1 MATRKGK
8 YHVKTASGYDQVLL
22 ETILSQVK
30 DSPIKSLERNKA
42 YSSGD
47 ICAESTAKGVFLVCT
62 TSGTT
67 SNSLPSGYA
76 SAQEGATI
84 TDGYAKF
91 VVHRFDKVASTTS
104 PAFTG
109 IPTAPTPSGSAG
121 ESQQIAT
128 VGWVQ
133 GVVTGSIPANPV
145 MTGATT
151 TSNGKQGLVPAPS
164 SGSNN
169 RYLNSEGQWK
179 TIEIKTMV
187 GASAYSEGEAGLVP
201 APSSGSANRYLTSA
215 GAWKTIEVMT
225 GATASQI
232 GISGLVPTP
241 AAGNANRY
249 LNADGTWK
257 EISPMQGAT
266 TTSPGTSGLVPSP
279 TAGSSIR
286 YLCSDGTWKEVDLDS
301 AKTKMVV
308 YS

>member
-8 YHVKTASGYDQVLL
+8 YNVKTSNGYDQIFL
-22 ETILSQVK
+22 ETVLSQIK

-42 YSSGD
+42 YSNGD
-47 ICAESTAKGVFLVCT
+47 ICADSTAKGVFLVCT

-67 SNSLPSGYA
+67 SSVIPSGYA
-76 SAQEGATI
+76 NVQEGVTI

-91 VVHRFDKVASTTS
+91 VVHRFDKIASTVS

-133 GVVTGSIPANPV
+133 GVVTDSIPANPV

-151 TSNGKQGLVPAPS
+151 TSNGRQGLVPAPS

-187 GASAYSEGEAGLVP
+187 GASQYSEGEAGLVP

-215 GAWKTIEVMT
+215 GAWKTIEAMT
-225 GATASQI
+225 GATTSQN

-249 LNADGTWK
+249 LNANGTWK
-257 EISPMQGAT
+257 EISDMQGAT
-266 TTSPGTSGLVPSP
+266 TSSSGTSGLVPTP
-279 TAGSSIR
+279 TAGSNIR

-301 AKTKMVV
+301 AITKMVV